1 MPYKSKFKQ
10 RRAQEKWKR
19 ENPSAVKVAHL
30 RYERSRLGKETRSRW
45 WYGDEDEDVE
55 PSPKAVSIK
64 QRYAAKKY
72 LLNKV
77 LGKKE

>member
-45 WYGDEDEDVE
+45 WYGDEDEEIE
-55 PSPKAVSIK
+55 PSPKARSIK
-64 QRYAAKKY
+64 ERYAARQI
-72 LLNKV
+72 LLKKV
-77 LGKKE
+77 LGLKQ